1 MRVNGAIRVSTLVR
15 EILNLPIDAIGY
27 EFAGGEAT
35 GLLKEQAAGLASKAL
50 EPTVG
55 QYISGIQAATKIAH
69 ALGVTSIQDASVDGT
84 MLKAYRSLRQESKLG
99 IRASLMLTTDY
110 LDNLAELGLGAGFGD
125 NWLRLGPL
133 KVFSDGSI
141 GARTAALTEPYTD
154 SPDELGL
161 LIWGKR
167 QLEAIVLKAHEN
179 DIQLAIHAIGNRAID
194 LVLDCFEKA
203 NLREKKRLRHRIEHG
218 EMLSLEH
225 TQKMKRL
232 GIIASMQPNFTGQ
245 WGLAGGLYDHRLGRE
260 RTELMNPLGSV
271 IREGVKLVFGSD
283 CMPAPYPLQKVSVA
297 QAFRSYTMMGAYSS
311 FEEQT
316 KGTIEIGKLADLVML
331 DADPFKEPVGILDMA
346 VEMTILDGK
355 VVYHAC

>member
-1 MRVNGAIRVSTLVR
+1 
-15 EILNLPIDAIGY
+15 
-27 EFAGGEAT
+27 
-35 GLLKEQAAGLASKAL
+35 LK
-50 EPTVG
+50 
-55 QYISGIQAATKIAH
+55 
-69 ALGVTSIQDASVDGT
+69 
-84 MLKAYRSLRQESKLG
+84 
-99 IRASLMLTTDY
+99 
-110 LDNLAELGLGAGFGD
+110 
-125 NWLRLGPL
+125 
-133 KVFSDGSI
+133 
-141 GARTAALTEPYTD
+141 
-154 SPDELGL
+154 
-161 LIWGKR
+161 
-167 QLEAIVLKAHEN
+167 
-179 DIQLAIHAIGNRAID
+179 
-194 LVLDCFEKA
+194 

-283 CMPAPYPLQKVSVA
+283 CMPFDPLYGIHWAVNAPYPLQKVSVA